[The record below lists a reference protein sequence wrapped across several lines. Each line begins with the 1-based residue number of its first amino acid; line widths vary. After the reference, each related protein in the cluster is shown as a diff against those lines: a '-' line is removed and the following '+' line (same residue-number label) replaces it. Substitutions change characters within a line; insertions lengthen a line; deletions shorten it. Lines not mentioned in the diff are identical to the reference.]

1 MKEVEALEDLYN
13 TLIEINRDD
22 FEEINK
28 FLRKAE
34 MMIRK
39 IFSVDSQYLLDL
51 KNIKGNYDDLGD
63 LGKSQ
68 SQQSAINLKRLE
80 MLVKTILDDKIYSTS
95 YQNAKIDKFIKKE
108 KLAAPMKKTI
118 KEIKVL
124 IASPGDVQMEREILL
139 DKLETKFRRNNYEEY
154 CGARIIVQGWE
165 ILPSQTGYAQD
176 VINNDLIKNSNIIL
190 AIFKHKL
197 GSPTIDVK
205 TGKDRSQSGTAE
217 ELLFAIRN
225 KLILTPPI
233 GMAYF
238 YAYAPVLS
246 LDSVDFEIRK
256 KDWERLKIFKEEIKN
271 EILYKTY
278 SKEEDLL
285 DMISKDLSEN
295 IKKYFS

>member
-154 CGARIIVQGWE
+154 CGARIIVQGW
-165 ILPSQTGYAQD
+165 
-176 VINNDLIKNSNIIL
+176 
-190 AIFKHKL
+190 
-197 GSPTIDVK
+197 
-205 TGKDRSQSGTAE
+205 
-217 ELLFAIRN
+217 
-225 KLILTPPI
+225 
-233 GMAYF
+233 
-238 YAYAPVLS
+238 
-246 LDSVDFEIRK
+246 
-256 KDWERLKIFKEEIKN
+256 
-271 EILYKTY
+271 
-278 SKEEDLL
+278 
-285 DMISKDLSEN
+285 
-295 IKKYFS
+295 